1 MYYDIGENVIFM
13 ALDGFVHVY
22 LINFINVHNLKG
34 ILFVIF
40 ILVVRITKQ
49 FQPGSSLDSLIHT
62 VIVLKCKRHQ
72 GIFSSD
78 SCTRDMQIN
87 RNEVLVHS
95 Y

>member
-13 ALDGFVHVY
+13 ALDGFAHVY

-49 FQPGSSLDSLIHT
+49 FQPGSS
-62 VIVLKCKRHQ
+62 
-72 GIFSSD
+72 
-78 SCTRDMQIN
+78 
-87 RNEVLVHS
+87 
-95 Y
+95 

>member
-13 ALDGFVHVY
+13 ALDAFVHVY

-49 FQPGSSLDSLIHT
+49 FQPGNS
-62 VIVLKCKRHQ
+62 
-72 GIFSSD
+72 
-78 SCTRDMQIN
+78 
-87 RNEVLVHS
+87 
-95 Y
+95 